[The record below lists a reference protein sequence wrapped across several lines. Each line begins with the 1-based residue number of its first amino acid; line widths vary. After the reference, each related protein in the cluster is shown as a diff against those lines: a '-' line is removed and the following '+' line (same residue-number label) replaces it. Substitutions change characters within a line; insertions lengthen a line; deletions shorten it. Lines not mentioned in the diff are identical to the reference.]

1 MLLWSSKCF
10 SQALIQCTNAF
21 IYYQRVNQDSIY
33 YSFSDSKIAY
43 YNDFKSDMVAN

>member
-1 MLLWSSKCF
+1 MYKCIYLLSK
-10 SQALIQCTNAF
+10 
-21 IYYQRVNQDSIY
+21 VNQDSIY